1 MRFFRTVLFFHSP
14 KDGEKKRIEFFQRK
28 DQMYGPKLAIL
39 MWLSVVC
46 CVSYC
51 STIKL
56 AIKFQGFPL
65 WNCTLKV
72 NKNKSSWGQ
81 SNEHRPPGVAR
92 IAPVDSVYLCKLE
105 KKNTHKKIYSPA
117 APDAGSSGV
126 GNGSCAHSVHFI
138 INIVASWG
146 FNAVCCFFFF
156 RRFVSS
162 EKCPT
167 DRGKE
172 STRARMYVRREH
184 EQGSWNSRTEPAL
197 SASVSRSCYREPC
210 QCAVC
215 KSAAVCCG
223 IVVSVCVCVCVFY
236 YVKVYVENWANN
248 KNVVEKNGTL
258 TKTKREN
265 LKRTCTTSYCWR
277 IDMMGVERLELE
289 K

>member
-1 MRFFRTVLFFHSP
+1 MNTVHP
-14 KDGEKKRIEFFQRK
+14 
-28 DQMYGPKLAIL
+28 A
-39 MWLSVVC
+39 WLGLHPLTVC
-46 CVSYC
+46 
-51 STIKL
+51 IFANL
-56 AIKFQGFPL
+56 
-65 WNCTLKV
+65 
-72 NKNKSSWGQ
+72 
-81 SNEHRPPGVAR
+81 
-92 IAPVDSVYLCKLE
+92 

-210 QCAVC
+210 QRAVC

-223 IVVSVCVCVCVFY
+223 IVVSVRVCLCVLLR
-236 YVKVYVENWANN
+236 KSLRR
-248 KNVVEKNGTL
+248 KLGQ
-258 TKTKREN
+258 
-265 LKRTCTTSYCWR
+265 
-277 IDMMGVERLELE
+277 
-289 K
+289 